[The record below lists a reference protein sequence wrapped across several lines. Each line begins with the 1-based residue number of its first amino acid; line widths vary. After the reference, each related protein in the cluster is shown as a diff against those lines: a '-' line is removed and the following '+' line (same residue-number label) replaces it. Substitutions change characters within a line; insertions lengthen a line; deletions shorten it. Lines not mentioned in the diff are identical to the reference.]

1 MAGGFHIPSF
11 MVESQKSGRELVAW
25 VRDIWGGVM
34 AESIGQVKLGG
45 WLMADPTKRPRQA
58 EAIGADLSA
67 LLSGKALPS
76 AEQIRQINEL
86 TAGAISRADW
96 TTPYTSGADL
106 AAPVGDGAAVLA
118 PPAAPSPERPLAGHI
133 TVIEEGCETPRTV
146 REASRVRGT
155 LGQTEGG
162 PLFSCDRVSPNRF
175 LLASSMGWSLGLDR
189 AGATAMLEALAGQ
202 LGVALPERRA

>member
-67 LLSGKALPS
+67 LLAGKALPS

-106 AAPVGDGAAVLA
+106 GAPVGDGAAVIA
-118 PPAAPSPERPLAGHI
+118 PPAAPSPILRFPLPDDAML
-133 TVIEEGCETPRTV
+133 PS
-146 REASRVRGT
+146 EAEPAKPARVRGT